1 MERMCRMLHEEDEL
15 RDPQLSN
22 SEFGHEVFLDTHEEN
37 SEAAESK
44 DNSTS
49 SPSDRRASR

>member
-1 MERMCRMLHEEDEL
+1 MLHEEDEL